1 MAYCKAIG
9 RILAD
14 IYRALTAESESTPA
28 FVGFKTYEGGRFC
41 FLILLGLFIG
51 ERNAKERG
59 VSLVHF
65 VPYVTILRCGSFCT
79 QDAVEYPKFSTIFL
93 K

>member
-1 MAYCKAIG
+1 MAYCKAIRG
-9 RILAD
+9 ILAD
-14 IYRALTAESESTPA
+14 IYRALTAEFELAPA
-28 FVGFKTYEGGRFC
+28 FVGFEAYEGGRFC
-41 FLILLGLFIG
+41 FLILLGLSID
-51 ERNAKERG
+51 ERNAKEES

-65 VPYVTILRCGSFCT
+65 GLYVTILRCGSFCT